1 MPEKEKVNFVYMA
14 TRTNKNGFTFIESL
28 LTISILLMTLPFIGY
43 LVKGTDFTSNYDQ
56 LAGQQFFYF
65 LRDEVIRSTEVTIE
79 PSTLALLQQDGTTA
93 SIKRNG
99 NRIIRNVDGKGFEV
113 YLQHVR
119 DVRFTSVP
127 HGVHVSITMTDGEQY
142 ETDISIYQ

>member
-1 MPEKEKVNFVYMA
+1 M
-14 TRTNKNGFTFIESL
+14 
-28 LTISILLMTLPFIGY
+28 
-43 LVKGTDFTSNYDQ
+43 
-56 LAGQQFFYF
+56 
-65 LRDEVIRSTEVTIE
+65 RDEVIRSTEVTIE